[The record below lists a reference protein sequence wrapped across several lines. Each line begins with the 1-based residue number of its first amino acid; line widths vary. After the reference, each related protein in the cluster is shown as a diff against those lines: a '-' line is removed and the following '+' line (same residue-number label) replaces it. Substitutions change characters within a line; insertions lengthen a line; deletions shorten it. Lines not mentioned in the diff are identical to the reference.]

1 MESHNIHIY
10 QYAYGIPPSPVMS
23 GMPPPGMVYM
33 QPDRQQ
39 QQPQFAMRRAG
50 SYNAKMMSQ
59 VSLLYLKLSLLHP
72 ALLKNSGKSI
82 S

>member
-1 MESHNIHIY
+1 
-10 QYAYGIPPSPVMS
+10 MS

-59 VSLLYLKLSLLHP
+59 VSLLYMKLILLHLM
-72 ALLKNSGKSI
+72 AEQRQINIIIAIYYLLGR
-82 S
+82 

>member
-59 VSLLYLKLSLLHP
+59 VSFLY
-72 ALLKNSGKSI
+72 I
-82 S
+82 